1 MKYQVI
7 YKEPKKKKN
16 FYYEQNAV
24 FLDISD
30 AMFWQEHVKKQGAI
44 DIEVIPLFS

>member
-7 YKEPKKKKN
+7 YKQPKNKKN
-16 FYYEQNAV
+16 FYTEQKAT

-30 AMFWQEHVKKQGAI
+30 ALFWQEHIKNQGAI
-44 DIEVIPLFS
+44 DIEVVADFS

>member
-7 YKEPKKKKN
+7 YKEPKNKKG
-16 FYYEQNAV
+16 FYTEQKAT

-30 AMFWQEHVKKQGAI
+30 AMFWQEYVQKKGAI
-44 DIEVIPLFS
+44 DVEVVANFT

>member
-7 YKEPKKKKN
+7 YKEPKKKKG
-16 FYYEQNAV
+16 FYTEQKAT
-24 FLDISD
+24 FLDVTD
-30 AMFWQEHVKKQGAI
+30 AMFWHEYVKEKGAI

>member
-7 YKEPKKKKN
+7 YKEPKNKKG
-16 FYYEQNAV
+16 FYREQKAT

-30 AMFWQEHVKKQGAI
+30 ALFWHEHITEQGAI